1 MINLGSVFNF
11 VVFLI
16 LLISYMKYNFI
27 FYY

>member
-1 MINLGSVFNF
+1 MKKFNSVFNF